1 MGFVLFNAQWH
12 LHSFWLSQ
20 IYKKIHAGVPNVFDV
35 VSSNQVDPIVV
46 SRAFCCPIVDNDGLV
61 DIEVVGHDTCC
72 RCVIEFRTIA

>member
-1 MGFVLFNAQWH
+1 M
-12 LHSFWLSQ
+12 
-20 IYKKIHAGVPNVFDV
+20 PNVFDV